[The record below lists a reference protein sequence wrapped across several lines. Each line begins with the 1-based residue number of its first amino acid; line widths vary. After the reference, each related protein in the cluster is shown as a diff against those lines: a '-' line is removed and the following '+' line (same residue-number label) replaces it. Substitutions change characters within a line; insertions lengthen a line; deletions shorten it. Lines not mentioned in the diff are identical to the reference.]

1 MIIIMQSAQVDLSTG
16 CWLGKA
22 GRAEEHSLCL
32 KSAMGLGDDA
42 WLGRE
47 RSGVGAIHSS
57 STIPSDLINNLSSR
71 D

>member
-1 MIIIMQSAQVDLSTG
+1 MFEV
-16 CWLGKA
+16 
-22 GRAEEHSLCL
+22 R
-32 KSAMGLGDDA
+32 SAMGLGDAA